1 MPFAQFIRGAPVLA
15 DGAWGTELQ
24 KRGLPAEA
32 CPDAWNLTQAARV
45 REVAEGYVQAGSR
58 VILTN
63 TFRAN
68 PASLAQHGLEAQV
81 EAVNRAG
88 VRISREAAQGAALVF
103 ASLGPTGK
111 MLLSKEITTQQMK
124 DAFSAQ
130 ARALAAEGPDAL
142 LVETMTDLTE
152 ARIAAE
158 AALETG
164 LPVIVSL
171 VFDWGANRD
180 RTIMGATPE
189 QAAAS
194 LAAAGVQG
202 IGANCGNGIR
212 AYIPICRRLVSAT
225 HLPVWMKPNAGL
237 PEVVD
242 GKVEYRTTAEEFA
255 AAAQELAEAGA
266 AFIGGCCGTTPD
278 FIRAMAA
285 GGTWANPL
293 AVRSGL

>member
-1 MPFAQFIRGAPVLA
+1 MPFALWIRGAPILA

-24 KRGLPAEA
+24 KRGLPPGAD
-32 CPDAWNLTQAARV
+32 PDEWNLTQPALV
-45 REVAEGYVQAGSR
+45 REVAEAYVQAGSR

-68 PASLAQHGLEAQV
+68 PVSLALHGLEAQV
-81 EAVNRAG
+81 EAINRAG

-111 MLLSKEITTQQMK
+111 MLVTKEITAQQMK
-124 DAFSAQ
+124 DAFTAQ

-142 LVETMTDLTE
+142 LLETLSDLTE

-164 LPVIVSL
+164 LPVIVSF
-171 VFDWGANRD
+171 VFDSGKNRD

-189 QAAAS
+189 QAATA
-194 LAAAGVQG
+194 LAAAGVQA

-212 AYIPICRRLVSAT
+212 EYIPICRRLVAASP
-225 HLPVWMKPNAGL
+225 LPVWMKPNAGL
-237 PEVVD
+237 PEVVN
-242 GKVEYRTTAEEFA
+242 GKMEYRTTPAEFA
-255 AAAQELAEAGA
+255 AAAQELVTAGA
-266 AFIGGCCGTTPD
+266 AFVGGCCGTSPD

-285 GGTWANPL
+285 ARAWGHPL
-293 AVRSGL
+293 PTRSGS